1 VPDGEWLARVDAAV
15 HGVVAELPEFRTLF
29 HDNYIWHQR
38 SKGISVLSAAEALRL
53 GAQGPLLRAAG
64 VAWDL
69 RRDMPYSV
77 YDRFEF
83 SIPVGTTGDVYDRTE
98 VRFLEII
105 ESAKIIRQ
113 AIRGLPGGNVLAHR
127 IPRVPAPPPG
137 EAYARVESPRGELG
151 CYLVSDGTHKPYR
164 MKWRAPSFYNVS
176 MLPDMAVGYTLSD
189 LINILGTIDPVM
201 GDVDK

>member
-1 VPDGEWLARVDAAV
+1 MRPASR
-15 HGVVAELPEFRTLF
+15 
-29 HDNYIWHQR
+29 
-38 SKGISVLSAAEALRL
+38 
-53 GAQGPLLRAAG
+53 
-64 VAWDL
+64 WDL
-69 RRDMPYSV
+69 RRDMPYSI

-83 SIPVGTTGDVYDRTE
+83 SVPVGTTGDVYDRTE
-98 VRFLEII
+98 IRYLEII

-113 AIRGLPGGNVLAHR
+113 AIRDIPGGNVLAHR

-164 MKWRAPSFYNVS
+164 MKWRAPSFYNLS
-176 MLPDMAVGYTLSD
+176 MLPDLAVGHTLSD